1 MKFPKPRCGKSCK
14 KLWQE
19 ADDTPM
25 SESLSPETRDWL
37 ALHLVPGLGPK
48 LTTALLNRF
57 GTAAAILQA
66 QPDELREVPHIG
78 DKLAHQLHEAMAK
91 IDLNGELELLAK
103 HNTTVRVLGTP
114 EYPESLAG
122 ISDPP
127 QLLYVCG
134 SLLPQDAKAVAL
146 VGSRSCTSY
155 GKRVAEHLAKGLVRA
170 GYTVLSGL
178 ARGIDGV
185 AHRAALEAGG
195 RTIGVLAGGLSRI
208 YPPEH
213 TDLAKAV
220 SQSGAL
226 LSESGMRMEPMAGM
240 FPARNRIISALSKAV
255 VIIEAAERSGAL
267 ITASHAGDQGRPVMA
282 VPGPVDAL
290 ASGGTNA
297 LIRKGAILVR
307 GVEDILEELEGVSR
321 KERPASQA
329 TAPPTGMDAL
339 QTRIWEALADGPCA
353 LDSLVQKLG
362 TPVAQLT
369 ATLFS
374 LEMKKVIRRLTGNRY
389 ERV

>member
-1 MKFPKPRCGKSCK
+1 
-14 KLWQE
+14 
-19 ADDTPM
+19 M
-25 SESLSPETRDWL
+25 SESITAETRDWL

-48 LTTALLNRF
+48 LTTALLKRF
-57 GTAAAILQA
+57 GSVAAILQA
-66 QPDELREVPHIG
+66 RPNELSEVPHIG
-78 DKLAHQLHEAMAK
+78 DKLAHQLHEAMQR
-91 IDLNGELELLAK
+91 IDLSGELDLLAK
-103 HNTTVRVLGTP
+103 HNTSVRVLGSP
-114 EYPESLAG
+114 EYPQSLASIG
-122 ISDPP
+122 DPP

-146 VGSRSCTSY
+146 VGSRSCTGY
-155 GKRVAEHLAKGLVRA
+155 GKRAAERLAKGLVQA
-170 GYTVLSGL
+170 GYTIISGL

-213 TDLAKAV
+213 TDLAKAI

-255 VIIEAAERSGAL
+255 VIVEAADRSGAL
-267 ITASHAGDQGRPVMA
+267 ITASHAGEQGRPIMA
-282 VPGPVDAL
+282 VPGPIDAL
-290 ASGGTNA
+290 ASGGAND

-307 GVEDILEELEGVSR
+307 GVEDILEEIEGVSR
-321 KERPASQA
+321 KERPSNQSV
-329 TAPPTGMDAL
+329 APPAGMDEL
-339 QTRIWEALADGPCA
+339 QTRIWEALGDGPCP
-353 LDSLVQKLG
+353 LDTLVHKLG

-369 ATLFS
+369 ATLFA
-374 LEMKKVIRRLTGNRY
+374 LEMKKVVRRLTGNRY
-389 ERV
+389 ERT

>member
-1 MKFPKPRCGKSCK
+1 
-14 KLWQE
+14 
-19 ADDTPM
+19 M
-25 SESLSPETRDWL
+25 SESISLETRDWL

-48 LTTALLNRF
+48 LTSALLKRF
-57 GTAAAILQA
+57 GSVAAILQA
-66 QPDELREVPHIG
+66 RPNELSDVPHIG
-78 DKLAHQLHEAMAK
+78 EKLALQLHEAMQK
-91 IDLNGELELLAK
+91 IDVTGELELLAK
-103 HNTTVRVLGTP
+103 HNTSVRVLGAP
-114 EYPESLAG
+114 DYPQSLAS
-122 ISDPP
+122 IADPP

-146 VGSRSCTSY
+146 VGSRSCTGY
-155 GKRVAEHLAKGLVRA
+155 GKRAAERMAKGLAQA
-170 GYTVLSGL
+170 GYTVISGL

-185 AHRAALEAGG
+185 AHRAAMEAGG

-267 ITASHAGDQGRPVMA
+267 ITASHAGEQGRPVMA
-282 VPGPVDAL
+282 VPGPIDAV
-290 ASGGTNA
+290 ASGGANA
-297 LIRKGAILVR
+297 LIRKGAVLIR
-307 GVEDILEELEGVSR
+307 GVEDILEEIEGVSR
-321 KERPASQA
+321 GRRPIESGAS
-329 TAPPTGMDAL
+329 PPPGLDELHA
-339 QTRIWEALADGPCA
+339 RIWEALGDGPCP

-369 ATLFS
+369 GALFA
-374 LEMKKVIRRLTGNRY
+374 LEMKKAVRRLTGNRY
-389 ERV
+389 ERT